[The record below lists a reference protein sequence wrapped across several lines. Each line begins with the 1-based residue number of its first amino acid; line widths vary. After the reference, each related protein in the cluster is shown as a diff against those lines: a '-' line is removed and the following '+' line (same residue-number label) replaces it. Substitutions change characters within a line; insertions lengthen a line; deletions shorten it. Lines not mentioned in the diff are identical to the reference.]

1 MEGLSR
7 EDLDRLQFFQ
17 QTREDAEEVY
27 KHNPEDADNLTR
39 WGGALMELAQ
49 VPGVDSSNLMDEA
62 AAKLQ
67 MALKVNPKKHDALWC
82 LGNVHTQQG
91 FMVREA
97 AEANKFFDKA
107 NALFQRALD
116 EEPHNPMYK
125 HGLEMS
131 TKAPGLFQ
139 ELHEELRAREAEI
152 TPVSSGT
159 AAGPTASARQK
170 KKQTDSD
177 FKYDVIGWV
186 VMIGIA
192 VAWLGVAASKA
203 APTPSSTPVLR

>member
-1 MEGLSR
+1 MDGLSR
-7 EDLDRLQFFQ
+7 EDLDRLHFFQ
-17 QTREDAEEVY
+17 VTREEAEEVY
-27 KHNPEDADNLTR
+27 KHSPEDADNLTR

-49 VPGVDSSNLMDEA
+49 VPGVDSTNLMDEA

-97 AEANKFFDKA
+97 SEANKYFDKA

-116 EEPHNPMYK
+116 EEPNNPMYK

-152 TPVSSGT
+152 TPASSG
-159 AAGPTASARQK
+159 AASGPNVSARQK
-170 KKQTDSD
+170 KKQADSD

-192 VAWLGVAASKA
+192 VTWLGVAASRA
-203 APTPSSTPVLR
+203 APTPASTSSQR